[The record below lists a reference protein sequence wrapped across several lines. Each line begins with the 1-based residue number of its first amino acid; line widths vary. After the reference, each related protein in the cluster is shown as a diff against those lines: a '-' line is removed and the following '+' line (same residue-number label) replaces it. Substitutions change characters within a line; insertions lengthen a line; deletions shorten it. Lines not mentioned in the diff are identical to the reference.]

1 MDGAW
6 VDRLERRFGFLAIPG
21 LPGLLTAMTAAA
33 ALFAASKPEFVS
45 ALALDPA
52 ALLRGQ
58 VWRVVT
64 FLIIVP
70 PQSSLLW
77 MLLWLAMIFA
87 VMSALESAWGEFK
100 LTVFLLIGAL
110 MSTAAALL
118 TGAPGDN
125 GPVHLAN
132 FLAFARLAPDREVL
146 VMFVLPVK
154 LRWLAAVAAALTAIQ
169 LVSGDGASRA
179 RLLAGLS
186 AYLIYFGPG
195 HWQDIKL
202 AWRRRGQ
209 Q

>member
-6 VDRLERRFGFLAIPG
+6 VDRLERRLGFLAVPG

-33 ALFAASKPEFVS
+33 ALLASSKPEFVA

-52 ALLRGQ
+52 ALMRGQ
-58 VWRVVT
+58 IWRVAT
-64 FLIIVP
+64 FLIVP
-70 PQSSLLW
+70 PESKLLW

-87 VMSALESAWGEFK
+87 VLSALEAAWGEFK
-100 LTVFLLIGAL
+100 LTVFLAIAVM
-110 MSTAAALL
+110 MSTGAALL
-118 TGAPGDN
+118 TGGTGDN

-154 LRWLAAVAAALTAIQ
+154 LRWIAAIAAALTAMQ
-169 LVSGDGASRA
+169 LLGGDNASRA

-186 AYLIYFGPG
+186 AYLLYFGPG
-195 HWQDIKL
+195 HWQDLKL
-202 AWRRRGQ
+202 AWRRRGLR
-209 Q
+209 

>member
-6 VDRLERRFGFLAIPG
+6 VDRLERRFGFLAVPG

-58 VWRVVT
+58 VWRVFT
-64 FLIIVP
+64 FLIVP

-77 MLLWLAMIFA
+77 MMLWLAMIFA
-87 VMSALESAWGEFK
+87 VLTALESAWGDFK
-100 LTVFLLIGAL
+100 LTVFLLIGVA
-110 MSTAAALL
+110 MSTAAALA

-146 VMFVLPVK
+146 VMFVIPVK
-154 LRWLAAVAAALTAIQ
+154 LRWVAAVAAALTAIQ
-169 LVSGDGASRA
+169 LLGGDNASRA

-186 AYLIYFGPG
+186 AYLLYFGPG
-195 HWQDIKL
+195 HWQDLKH
-202 AWRRRGQ
+202 AWRRRGL
-209 Q
+209 

>member
-6 VDRLERRFGFLAIPG
+6 VDRLERRFGFLAVPG

-33 ALFAASKPEFVS
+33 ALLAASKPEFVA
-45 ALALDPA
+45 ALALDPS

-58 VWRVVT
+58 VWRIAT
-64 FLIIVP
+64 FLIVP
-70 PQSSLLW
+70 PESSVLW
-77 MLLWLAMIFA
+77 MLLWLVMIFA
-87 VMSALESAWGEFK
+87 VLSALEAAWGEFK
-100 LTVFLLIGAL
+100 LTVFIAIGAL

-118 TGAPGDN
+118 TGAAGDN

-146 VMFVLPVK
+146 VMFVIPVK
-154 LRWLAAVAAALTAIQ
+154 LRWVAAVAAALTAIQ
-169 LVSGDGASRA
+169 LLGGDNASRA

-202 AWRRRGQ
+202 AWRRRGLR
-209 Q
+209 

>member
-6 VDRLERRFGFLAIPG
+6 VDRLERRLGFLAVPG

-33 ALFAASKPEFVS
+33 SLLAASKPEFVS
-45 ALALDPA
+45 ALALDPD

-58 VWRVVT
+58 IWRVVT
-64 FLIIVP
+64 FLIVP

-87 VMSALESAWGEFK
+87 VLSALESAWGEFK
-100 LTVFLLIGAL
+100 LTIFIAIGAL

-118 TGAPGDN
+118 TGAAGDN

-154 LRWLAAVAAALTAIQ
+154 LRWLAAVAAALSAIQ
-169 LVSGDGASRA
+169 LLGGDTASRA

-186 AYLIYFGPG
+186 AYLLYFGPG

-202 AWRRRGQ
+202 AWRRRGLR
-209 Q
+209 

>member
-6 VDRLERRFGFLAIPG
+6 VDRLERRLGILAVPG

-33 ALFAASKPEFVS
+33 SLFAVSKPEFIS

-52 ALLRGQ
+52 ALSRGQ
-58 VWRVVT
+58 VWRSVT
-64 FLIIVP
+64 FLIVP

-87 VMSALESAWGEFK
+87 VLSALESAWGEFK
-100 LTVFLLIGAL
+100 LTVFIAIAAV

-146 VMFVLPVK
+146 VMFVIPVK
-154 LRWLAAVAAALTAIQ
+154 LRWIAAAAAAMTAIQ
-169 LVSGDGASRA
+169 LLGGDYASRA

-195 HWQDIKL
+195 HWLDIKL
-202 AWRRRGQ
+202 AWRRRGL
-209 Q
+209 

>member
-6 VDRLERRFGFLAIPG
+6 VDRLERRLGFLAVPG

-45 ALALDPA
+45 ALALDPD
-52 ALLRGQ
+52 ALRHGQ
-58 VWRVVT
+58 VWRVFT
-64 FLIIVP
+64 FLIVP

-87 VMSALESAWGEFK
+87 VLTALESAWGDFK
-100 LTVFLLIGAL
+100 LTVFLLIGVV
-110 MSTAAALL
+110 MSTAAALA
-118 TGAPGDN
+118 TGVPGDN

-154 LRWLAAVAAALTAIQ
+154 LRWVAAAAAALTAIQ
-169 LVSGDGASRA
+169 LLGGDNASRA

-186 AYLIYFGPG
+186 AYLFYFGPG
-195 HWQDIKL
+195 HWQDLKH
-202 AWRRRGQ
+202 AWRRRGL
-209 Q
+209 

>member
-6 VDRLERRFGFLAIPG
+6 VDRLERRFGFLAVPG

-33 ALFAASKPEFVS
+33 ALLAASKPEFVA
-45 ALALDPA
+45 ALALDPG

-58 VWRVVT
+58 VWRIAT
-64 FLIIVP
+64 FLIVP
-70 PQSSLLW
+70 PESSLLW
-77 MLLWLAMIFA
+77 MLLWLVMIFA
-87 VMSALESAWGEFK
+87 VLSALDAAWGEFK
-100 LTVFLLIGAL
+100 LTVFIAIGAL

-118 TGAPGDN
+118 TGGIGDN

-146 VMFVLPVK
+146 VMFVIPVK
-154 LRWLAAVAAALTAIQ
+154 LRWVAAVAAALTAIQ
-169 LVSGDGASRA
+169 LLGGDNASRV

-202 AWRRRGQ
+202 AWRRRGLR
-209 Q
+209 

>member
-6 VDRLERRFGFLAIPG
+6 VDRLERRFGLFAVPG

-45 ALALDPA
+45 ALALNPN

-58 VWRVVT
+58 IWRVVT
-64 FLIIVP
+64 FLIVP
-70 PQSSLLW
+70 PESSLLW

-87 VMSALESAWGEFK
+87 VLSALEAAWGEFK
-100 LTVFLLIGAL
+100 LTVFIAVGAL

-118 TGAPGDN
+118 TGASGDN

-146 VMFVLPVK
+146 VMFILPVK
-154 LRWLAAVAAALTAIQ
+154 LRWVAAAAAALTAIQ
-169 LVSGDGASRA
+169 LLGGDNAARA
-179 RLLAGLS
+179 RLFAGLS
-186 AYLIYFGPG
+186 AYLLYFGPG
-195 HWQDIKL
+195 HWQDIKF
-202 AWRRRGQ
+202 AWRRRGLR
-209 Q
+209 